1 MIILVSCK
9 AALSESSYME
19 IIDEKALKKEFKS
32 ALSISDEALNK
43 YPESIELYSL
53 KGTIYLA
60 EENFYQAEVVYTKT
74 IKLMNESNKAN
85 SREYMKNYQFRS
97 VARKK
102 LGMLELA
109 IDDVRKAIEIDN
121 KNLAN
126 YAQLMFL
133 YVDLNDLHNAEL
145 VANNYLDLFKI
156 KFDAHYYLCEVLYDK
171 KLYHDVIRICDEI
184 LSPESNYMQLSE
196 EKRDQYFLYSRAL
209 SYIKVG
215 DIDKAIPDLIENEK
229 LWSQESF
236 TYGTLA
242 FAYFQNDQIKK
253 AKESYKKAIEIEPK
267 YKDNIDSL
275 EGIFNGTD
283 EAKAVF
289 KEILK
294 LIEAE
299 R

>member
-1 MIILVSCK
+1 
-9 AALSESSYME
+9 
-19 IIDEKALKKEFKS
+19 
-32 ALSISDEALNK
+32 
-43 YPESIELYSL
+43 
-53 KGTIYLA
+53 
-60 EENFYQAEVVYTKT
+60 
-74 IKLMNESNKAN
+74 
-85 SREYMKNYQFRS
+85 
-97 VARKK
+97 
-102 LGMLELA
+102 
-109 IDDVRKAIEIDN
+109 
-121 KNLAN
+121 
-126 YAQLMFL
+126 MFL

-145 VANNYLDLFKI
+145 VANNNLNLFKI

-184 LSPESNYMQLSE
+184 LSPESNYMQLPE

-215 DIDKAIPDLIENEK
+215 EIDKAIPDLIENEK

-242 FAYFQNDQIKK
+242 YAYYQANHIEK
-253 AKESYKKAIEIEPK
+253 AKASYQKAMEIEPK
-267 YKDNIDSL
+267 YRADIDGL
-275 EGIFNGTD
+275 TGIFNGTD

-294 LIEAE
+294 LIDAE